1 MRFTA
6 ERYHDDY
13 HRRLFSISVTLTS
26 TLPFIAHAIQEED
39 SRYRVPPDRSGGWF
53 LLLAALLHRSLG
65 LSLYAQALTGDPG
78 DVPPLAQ
85 VLIPRARMFKAPTTS
100 ALFS

>member
-1 MRFTA
+1 M
-6 ERYHDDY
+6 
-13 HRRLFSISVTLTS
+13 LFGTPTCFDLKLNPSLDVLTS
-26 TLPFIAHAIQEED
+26 TPPFIAHAIQEED